1 MAHLPQNEFQP
12 PLSACGCDISGLKPV
27 DEAID
32 ELLTRVPPLPAVERV
47 ALPDALGRVLAE
59 SLNAPFSIPAWDNS
73 AMDGYALRAADL
85 PAEGGWLPLLGRI
98 AAGDSAD
105 QHLPVGHAVRIFTG
119 APLPPGADTVVAQ
132 EDCQIE
138 VDRVRLPAVN
148 LGMHVRRRGE
158 ELVTGAPVLQAG
170 KRLRPQELG
179 LLASL
184 GVARVAVYRRL
195 RVGLLSSGN
204 ELREPGEPLAP
215 GQIYNANRYALLGVL
230 RSLGLEVHD
239 YEILV
244 DELAASRD
252 ALALAAS
259 EWDVLI
265 TSGGVSVGEEDH
277 LKQAIRELGE
287 LHLWRLA
294 IQPGKPL
301 AFGEVNGKPWIG
313 LPGNPA
319 AALITSL
326 VVARPFLL
334 SAQGC
339 TEVLPKPLHL
349 TAGFVWRKSNNRRQ
363 YLRARL
369 EQVDGE
375 LRVCLHPR
383 QGSAMLTSASWA
395 EGLAIVEPNR
405 TLEAGET
412 VEYLP
417 FSELL
422 G

>member
-1 MAHLPQNEFQP
+1 MNP
-12 PLSACGCDISGLKPV
+12 CGCDGDNLRPV

-32 ELLTRVPPLPAVERV
+32 ELLSRALALPPVEHV
-47 ALPDALGRVLAE
+47 ALADALGRVLAE
-59 SLNAPFSIPAWDNS
+59 PLLASFDVPAWDNS

-85 PAEGGWLPLLGRI
+85 PAEGGVLPLAGRI
-98 AAGDSAD
+98 AAGDLAD
-105 QHLPVGHAVRIFTG
+105 EHLPSGHAVRIFTG
-119 APLPPGADTVVAQ
+119 APLPPGADTVVPQ
-132 EDCQIE
+132 ELCRLDGDD
-138 VDRVRLPAVN
+138 VWLPAVRP
-148 LGMHVRRRGE
+148 GDHVRCQGE
-158 ELVTGAPVLQAG
+158 ELQAG
-170 KRLRPQELG
+170 ARVLEAGQRLRPQELG
-179 LLASL
+179 LLASF

-204 ELREPGEPLAP
+204 ELCEPGEPLGA
-215 GQIYNANRYALLGVL
+215 GQIYNSNRYCLLGVL

-239 YEILV
+239 YPILV

-301 AFGEVNGKPWIG
+301 AFGEIGGKPWIG

-319 AALITSL
+319 AALITAL
-326 VVARPFLL
+326 VVARPLL
-334 SAQGC
+334 LRAQGR
-339 TEVLPKPLHL
+339 TDVLPQPLRL
-349 TAGFVWRKSNNRRQ
+349 PAGFAWHKLNGRRQ

-375 LRVCLHPR
+375 LRVCLHPG
-383 QGSAMLTSASWA
+383 QGSAMLASASWA
-395 EGLAIVEPNR
+395 QGLAIVERNR
-405 TLEAGET
+405 TLEIGEWL
-412 VEYLP
+412 EYLP
-417 FSELL
+417 FNELL
-422 G
+422 A

>member
-1 MAHLPQNEFQP
+1 M
-12 PLSACGCDISGLKPV
+12 SACGCDSKGLRPV

-32 ELLTRVPPLPAVERV
+32 ELLARVPPLPAVEYV
-47 ALPDALGRVLAE
+47 ALSDALGRVLAE
-59 SLNAPFSIPAWDNS
+59 PLSAPFPVPAWDNS
-73 AMDGYALRAADL
+73 AMDGYALCAADL
-85 PAEGGWLPLLGRI
+85 PAEGGWLPLAGRI
-98 AAGDSAD
+98 AAGDAAE
-105 QHLPVGHAVRIFTG
+105 QRLPAGHAVRIFTG

-132 EDCQIE
+132 EDCQVE
-138 VDRVRLPAVN
+138 ADRVHLPAVSR
-148 LGMHVRRRGE
+148 GAHVRRQGE
-158 ELVTGAPVLQAG
+158 ELAAGAPVLQAG

-179 LLASL
+179 LLASF

-204 ELREPGEPLAP
+204 ELREPGQPLAP
-215 GQIYNANRYALLGVL
+215 GQIYNSNRYCLLGVL

-239 YEILV
+239 YEILA

-259 EWDVLI
+259 EWDLLI

-301 AFGEVNGKPWIG
+301 AFGEVGGKPWIG

-334 SAQGC
+334 RAQGC
-339 TEVLPKPLHL
+339 SEVLPKPLRL
-349 TAGFVWRKSNNRRQ
+349 PAGFAWRKLNSRRQ

-369 EQVDGE
+369 ETVEGE

-395 EGLAIVEPNR
+395 EGLAIVECNR
-405 TLEAGET
+405 TLEEGQP

-417 FSELL
+417 FSDLL

>member
-1 MAHLPQNEFQP
+1 M
-12 PLSACGCDISGLKPV
+12 SACGCDTSGLKPV

-32 ELLTRVPPLPAVERV
+32 ELLARVPPLPPVEHV
-47 ALPDALGRVLAE
+47 PLSDALGRVLAAPL
-59 SLNAPFSIPAWDNS
+59 SAPFAVPAWDNS
-73 AMDGYALRAADL
+73 AMDGFALRAADL
-85 PAEGGWLPLLGRI
+85 PADGGWLPLAGRI
-98 AAGDSAD
+98 AAGDAAD
-105 QHLPVGHAVRIFTG
+105 QPLPAGHAVRIFTG
-119 APLPPGADTVVAQ
+119 APLPPGADSVVAQ
-132 EDCQIE
+132 EDCEIE
-138 VDRVRLPAVN
+138 ADRVRFPSVSRGA
-148 LGMHVRRRGE
+148 HVRRQGE
-158 ELVTGAPVLQAG
+158 ELAAGALVLEAG
-170 KRLRPQELG
+170 KRLRPQEIG
-179 LLASL
+179 LLASF
-184 GVARVAVYRRL
+184 GVAQVAVYRRL

-204 ELREPGEPLAP
+204 ELREPGQPLEP
-215 GQIYNANRYALLGVL
+215 GQIYNSNRYCLLAVL
-230 RSLGLEVHD
+230 RSLGMEVHD
-239 YEILV
+239 YEILA
-244 DELAASRD
+244 DELGASRD

-259 EWDVLI
+259 EWDLLI

-301 AFGEVNGKPWIG
+301 AFGEVSGKPWIG

-334 SAQGC
+334 RAQGC
-339 TEVLPKPLHL
+339 TEALPKPLRL
-349 TAGFVWRKSNNRRQ
+349 AAGFAWSKPNKRRQ

-369 EQVDGE
+369 ENRDGE

-395 EGLAIVEPNR
+395 EGLALVECNR
-405 TLEAGET
+405 TLGEGET

>member
-1 MAHLPQNEFQP
+1 M
-12 PLSACGCDISGLKPV
+12 SACGCDVGGLKPV
-27 DEAID
+27 DEAIA
-32 ELLTRVPPLPAVERV
+32 ELLARVPAPPAVEEV
-47 ALPDALGRVLAE
+47 ALRDALGRVLAE
-59 SLNAPFSIPAWDNS
+59 PLEASFPVPAWDNS

-85 PAEGGWLPLLGRI
+85 PAAGGCLPLAGRI
-98 AAGDSAD
+98 AAGDLAD
-105 QHLPVGHAVRIFTG
+105 ERLPSGYAVRIFTG
-119 APLPPGADTVVAQ
+119 APLPPGADTVVPQ
-132 EDCQIE
+132 ELCR
-138 VDRVRLPAVN
+138 VDGEGVWLPAVRP
-148 LGMHVRRRGE
+148 GEHVRRKGE
-158 ELVTGAPVLQAG
+158 ERQAG
-170 KRLRPQELG
+170 TRVLDAGQRLRPQELG
-179 LLASL
+179 LLASC

-195 RVGLLSSGN
+195 RIGLLSSGN
-204 ELREPGEPLAP
+204 ELREPGEPLGA
-215 GQIYNANRYALLGVL
+215 GQIYNSNRYCLLGVL

-239 YEILV
+239 YPILI

-259 EWDVLI
+259 EWDILI

-301 AFGEVNGKPWIG
+301 AFGEVAGKPWIG

-334 SAQGC
+334 RAQGLR
-339 TEVLPKPLHL
+339 EVLPKPLQL
-349 TAGFVWRKSNNRRQ
+349 VAGFDWSKANGRRQ

-369 EQVDGE
+369 ENVDGQT
-375 LRVCLHPR
+375 RVCLHAR

-395 EGLAIVEPNR
+395 EGLAIVECNR
-405 TLEAGET
+405 TLEEGET